1 MGLIQKQQI
10 NNIQNILPSDE
21 LTLQEVEFLILLIKQ
36 SSFKGDM
43 VEVVYNTTLKLQNQY
58 LSQNKQ

>member
-43 VEVVYNTTLKLQNQY
+43 VEIVYNTTLKLQNQY

>member
-58 LSQNKQ
+58 LSQNK